1 MSTFHIHSAKSLRTN
16 GLPEAICWAAGIVLL
31 ALMDPVGTHLFSLC
45 PWRWVT
51 DAACLGCG
59 LGHSIA
65 FLFRGEWN
73 ASWEA
78 HPLGVPALLI
88 LGWRILS
95 LLRLHKTLMNNQ
107 LTNNHH
113 AKRF

>member
-1 MSTFHIHSAKSLRTN
+1 MPASQLHSATPLRTN
-16 GLPEAICWAAGIVLL
+16 GLPEAVCWVVGLALL

-45 PWRWVT
+45 PWSWIT
-51 DAACLGCG
+51 DAGCPGCG

-65 FLFRGEWN
+65 FLFRGEWQ

-78 HPLGVPALLI
+78 HPLGVPAVLI
-88 LGWRILS
+88 LGWRTLS
-95 LLRLHKTLMNNQ
+95 LLRLNKTQKNNQ

>member
-1 MSTFHIHSAKSLRTN
+1 MIHHARLLRTN
-16 GLPEAICWAAGIVLL
+16 GFLEAVCWVVAIVLL
-31 ALMDPVGTHLFSLC
+31 ALMNPMETHLFSLC
-45 PWRWVT
+45 PWSWVT
-51 DAACLGCG
+51 DARCPGCG

-65 FLFRGEWN
+65 FLFRGEWR

-78 HPLGVPALLI
+78 HILGLPALLI
-88 LGWRILS
+88 LGRRIFS
-95 LLRLHKTLMNNQ
+95 LLWLCRTQIRNQ